1 MDLTVN
7 QIIATFLSSVIILKI
22 LILILLPNSYYK
34 RLIQVYNNINILD
47 IIYYVYIVFGCI
59 MLFYIYSIFNLS
71 LTDML
76 VVGFAF
82 SMIIGAGM
90 LKLFGN
96 EFSNSLKKY
105 NGFIDLFKQ
114 IWLYILL
121 WLFYSIMTLKE
132 IFFS

>member
-105 NGFIDLFKQ
+105 NSFIDLFKQ